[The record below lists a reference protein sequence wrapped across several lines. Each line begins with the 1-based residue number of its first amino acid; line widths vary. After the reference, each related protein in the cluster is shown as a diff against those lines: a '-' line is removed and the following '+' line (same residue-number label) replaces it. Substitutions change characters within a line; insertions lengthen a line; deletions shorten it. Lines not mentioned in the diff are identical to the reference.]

1 MKIFDFFKKKK
12 DNLFFFNNFK
22 KVVTGKSTLDDKV
35 INKIE
40 ELLILSDISI
50 NTTNKIINNL
60 KFQVKEN
67 KYFNFEDI
75 NKLLKK
81 EIIKLISIKS
91 STNLPLDGLKKPH
104 IMLFVGVNGVGK
116 TTTIGK
122 LSLKF
127 KNNKNKVLLG
137 AADTFRF
144 GAVSQLKKWANRTN
158 VPLIYK
164 ENSSPSSV
172 VYETLKYGFL
182 KSFDIIMID
191 TAGRLHTNINLMK
204 ELSKIERIVKKFST
218 ESNFETV
225 LVLDGTIGQNS
236 VVQLEKFL
244 KFIDINSIIITKL
257 DGSSKGGVIIEI
269 INKFNIPVKYIGI
282 GENLDDLKTF
292 NSKEF
297 VNYFF

>member
-1 MKIFDFFKKKK
+1 
-12 DNLFFFNNFK
+12 
-22 KVVTGKSTLDDKV
+22 
-35 INKIE
+35 
-40 ELLILSDISI
+40 
-50 NTTNKIINNL
+50 
-60 KFQVKEN
+60 
-67 KYFNFEDI
+67 
-75 NKLLKK
+75 
-81 EIIKLISIKS
+81 
-91 STNLPLDGLKKPH
+91 
-104 IMLFVGVNGVGK
+104 
-116 TTTIGK
+116 
-122 LSLKF
+122 
-127 KNNKNKVLLG
+127 
-137 AADTFRF
+137 
-144 GAVSQLKKWANRTN
+144 
-158 VPLIYK
+158 
-164 ENSSPSSV
+164 
-172 VYETLKYGFL
+172 
-182 KSFDIIMID
+182 MID

-218 ESNFETV
+218 KSNFETI